1 MPTVVIANHRYS
13 ATGAWGPRDYKLK
26 AKYHKMDKFRF
37 LDSAYVERTVG
48 LEAEVYP
55 KCK

>member
-26 AKYHKMDKFRF
+26 AKYHKRDKFQF

-48 LEAEVYP
+48 LEAEVYYE
-55 KCK
+55 CK